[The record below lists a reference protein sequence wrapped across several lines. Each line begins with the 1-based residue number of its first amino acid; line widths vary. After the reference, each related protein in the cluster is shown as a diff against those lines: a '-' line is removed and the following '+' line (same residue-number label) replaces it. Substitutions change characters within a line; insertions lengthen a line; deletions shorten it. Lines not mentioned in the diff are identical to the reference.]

1 LTRNNP
7 SLPIGI
13 LAVTPLELQAT
24 LADAYLID
32 PLSRTTQLSEPR
44 GRVTGPAEK
53 GTMDD
58 KPIIIKPP
66 SIVRQNFRQNYLNN
80 ISKDKD
86 KLIAPTKP
94 KKRLISA
101 FAKSHAPTKP
111 KKSAMSA
118 NEPEKRVIPPAQG
131 KKSLRNSHIRN
142 PKGVRNPK
150 EPHGVRS
157 PINFKKSHDYGVDC
171 PPGTEDDEPE
181 PVEDEELYL
190 SLPSAPSKPLLSED
204 DGFFGSMRMTGRL
217 KSRREIKQPSKPEP
231 VGVGIEYTKLR
242 DMADDARETKNVL
255 LNFKKKITS
264 LEENLKEQDFA
275 MREVLSDN
283 QALEKKVES
292 LTRKEKVESL
302 TQRGTMIQ
310 LKLAGGQDA
319 MDESVQNLV
328 EENKA
333 LETEIERLKLNNL
346 DQVIGDTA
354 GQEIVEVCNKLLI
367 NEKKLEKELSSANEE
382 NVRLHEELIIMGDR
396 SCIEGQALLE
406 HNRMKRKET
415 QLERS
420 LTSAQKESK
429 ELLKELESRNLE
441 FVKLEREREKQEE
454 EIRILCSELEM
465 NRRIVHTKRSLIKKE
480 MTDSFKENM
489 RNEMTEQLT
498 IELTTKIKEELETL
512 LKGEKERELRELRE
526 EDEEKV
532 ATVENQIP
540 ILEDEIDRLRID
552 LSNAQEDHERVTANI
567 EADYQS
573 KIEFMVANF
582 SEDREREELDFVKRT
597 DILST
602 ENERAKERFEKE
614 KEEYGSRLR
623 EEVTTEMQKQTQ
635 ILVDKVA
642 ELTKESIV
650 QVEKMTK
657 EKELYGNNIRE
668 ELSKERDELLEESA
682 KEKESYAESIRQEMI
697 EERKQEIGIVK
708 DELEK
713 IIIEKESLLEKI
725 DKDNSHQKR
734 VDELEAEIE
743 KYVRRVEEL
752 ERERNSLYQRV
763 EEAEGDLHLTKENYE
778 NDVDEL
784 DALLGELLSSRNQIA
799 KLKKQKQELVILADE
814 FKNDCTNM
822 SKEVKKIKGHFKFA
836 VLVEYEE
843 KIMELESELQ
853 RLEAVVE
860 ESKAFS
866 SDDDKKMSEQ
876 SLQLEQ
882 YKAKEQA
889 RDAEVKRLMKE
900 LMSSVSDLDSKE
912 SRLAELKVVIR
923 KKETEASK
931 LNECVKD
938 LRRSLGACE
947 NELARVRNDEEVS
960 NQMQTS
966 AQVYSE
972 KITSLNKELAQ
983 HKSRLEHCRCD
994 GDQPTNSGPQGN
1006 SEYLKER
1013 IQRLS
1018 VMLRVAEKNQHKE
1031 KLNFEETKERL
1042 DKNLLSCNNEIEGL
1056 YSEVSRLKNLLNRSQ
1071 AERESWQLEVTQNAQ
1086 TPRIRNNQRLQ
1097 QQELLH
1103 KIGTAEKVV
1112 GDTKQHRSD
1121 SEKIIRNLKNE
1132 LSVRDEEKRKLA
1144 QELRDSKA
1152 LFREAVMAW
1161 RVETRSLKN
1170 HLKSVRTDLTDSEF
1184 WNHSDGDSEPKDDTS
1199 NRQERFLQILT
1210 EDGDSENRENK
1221 PSFQIRE
1228 IGRDSWSRDNLSKS
1242 ELRPESPTLQSISEL
1257 DDSEIRDD
1265 MIEPN
1270 DHSALNGETE
1280 VRDVQVGEE
1289 AMSETFSKML
1299 DISEHT
1305 TSIEMKIDH
1314 PNDEQSEA
1322 DKASQIYN
1330 SLQEFKKE
1338 YKQYLGIN
1346 VFTDMITKSIGN
1358 PCTGETAMRDA
1369 LSDNEALEKKAES
1382 GIHNKPTK
1390 LAIAP
1395 QPHLKNNNDKEDQSM
1410 CDLDSRDD
1418 NMMGVHGKQH
1428 VLIRDTSL
1436 SKLRDYS
1443 LSEQNSISTIE
1454 SSSERSNVSGRSRDI
1469 RKKMSE
1475 LLEIKNNIKN
1485 RSSPS
1490 ITAGNMKQKQEE
1502 KEEIATATTTT
1513 TAKTSKAPFGL
1524 VPGKNPKL
1532 YKFLKSKSSSEKNHR
1547 GSGIIPMSP
1556 TDEHLDRKNVLPFDE
1571 TSKHRWRE

>member
-1 LTRNNP
+1 
-7 SLPIGI
+7 
-13 LAVTPLELQAT
+13 
-24 LADAYLID
+24 
-32 PLSRTTQLSEPR
+32 
-44 GRVTGPAEK
+44 
-53 GTMDD
+53 MDD
-58 KPIIIKPP
+58 NKPIIIKPP
-66 SIVRQNFRQNYLNN
+66 AIVRQNFRQKYLNN
-80 ISKDKD
+80 ISKDKS
-86 KLIAPTKP
+86 KSNAPTKP
-94 KKRLISA
+94 KKRVIPA
-101 FAKSHAPTKP
+101 YAKSHAPTKP
-111 KKSAMSA
+111 KKPAMSA
-118 NEPEKRVIPPAQG
+118 NEPEKRVIPAKG
-131 KKSLRNSHIRN
+131 KKSLRNSYVRN

-171 PPGTEDDEPE
+171 PPGTEEYESRMLSKPK
-181 PVEDEELYL
+181 PVEDEEFYL
-190 SLPSAPSKPLLSED
+190 SLPSAPSKPRLSED
-204 DGFFGSMRMTGRL
+204 DEFYGSLRMTGRL
-217 KSRREIKQPSKPEP
+217 KSPRETNKPTKPEP

-255 LNFKKKITS
+255 LEFKKKITS

-283 QALEKKVES
+283 QTLEKKVES
-292 LTRKEKVESL
+292 LTRKETIDSL
-302 TQRGTMIQ
+302 TQREKTIQ
-310 LKLAGGQDA
+310 LQLAGGHDA
-319 MDESVQNLV
+319 MDQSMKNLL

-333 LETEIERLKLNNL
+333 LEMEIERLKLNKL

-354 GQEIVEVCNKLLI
+354 GQEIVEVCNKLLVH
-367 NEKKLEKELSSANEE
+367 EKELEKELSTAREE

-396 SCIEGQALLE
+396 SDTEGQVLLE
-406 HNRMKRKET
+406 RNRSKRKET
-415 QLERS
+415 HLERS
-420 LTSAQKESK
+420 LTGAQTESK
-429 ELLKELESRNLE
+429 ELLTELRSRNLE
-441 FVKLEREREKQEE
+441 FEKLEREREKQEE
-454 EIRILCSELEM
+454 EIRTLCSELEM

-489 RNEMTEQLT
+489 QNETTEQLT
-498 IELTTKIKEELETL
+498 IELTAKITEELETQL
-512 LKGEKERELRELRE
+512 RGEKERELRELRE

-540 ILEDEIDRLRID
+540 ILENEIDRLRID
-552 LSNAQEDHERVTANI
+552 FSNAQEDHERVTASI

-573 KIEFMVANF
+573 KIEFMIANF

-597 DILST
+597 DILSI

-614 KEEYGSRLR
+614 KEEYGSRVR
-623 EEVTTEMQKQTQ
+623 EEATTEIQKQTQ

-642 ELTKESIV
+642 ELTKESID
-650 QVEKMTK
+650 QVEKMAK
-657 EKELYGNNIRE
+657 DKELYGDNIRE
-668 ELSKERDELLEESA
+668 EISKERDELLEESA
-682 KEKESYAESIRQEMI
+682 KEKESYAESIRQEMAD
-697 EERKQEIGIVK
+697 ERNQENRIVK

-725 DKDNSHQKR
+725 DIDNSHQKR
-734 VDELEAEIE
+734 VDELEEEIE
-743 KYVRRVEEL
+743 NYVRRVEEL

-763 EEAEGDLHLTKENYE
+763 EEAEGDLQLTKENYE
-778 NDVDEL
+778 NDVEDLDEM
-784 DALLGELLSSRNQIA
+784 LGELLSSRKQIA

-843 KIMELESELQ
+843 KIMQLENELQ

-889 RDAEVKRLMKE
+889 RDAEVKRLLKE
-900 LMSSVSDLDSKE
+900 LMSSVSDLESKE
-912 SRLAELKVVIR
+912 SRLAELTDIIR

-947 NELARVRNDEEVS
+947 NELLARVRNDKETS
-960 NQMQTS
+960 NQREIS
-966 AQVYSE
+966 AQVYTE

-994 GDQPTNSGPQGN
+994 GDQPTNSEPQGN

-1031 KLNFEETKERL
+1031 KLNFEATKERL
-1042 DKNLLSCNNEIEGL
+1042 NENLLSCNDEIEGL
-1056 YSEVSRLKNLLNRSQ
+1056 YFEVSRLKKFLNRSQ
-1071 AERESWQLEVTQNAQ
+1071 VERESWQKEVTQDAQ

-1103 KIGTAEKVV
+1103 KIGTV
-1112 GDTKQHRSD
+1112 SD
-1121 SEKIIRNLKNE
+1121 SEKIIRNLKND
-1132 LSVRDEEKRKLA
+1132 LSVRDEEKRKIA

-1152 LFREAVMAW
+1152 LFREVVMAW

-1170 HLKSVRTDLTDSEF
+1170 QLKSVRTDLADSEF

-1199 NRQERFLQILT
+1199 KQQERFLQILA
-1210 EDGDSENRENK
+1210 EDGDSEKRENN

-1228 IGRDSWSRDNLSKS
+1228 IGSDSWSRDNLSIS
-1242 ELRPESPTLQSISEL
+1242 ELRPGSPTLQSITEL

-1265 MIEPN
+1265 VVKPN
-1270 DHSALNGETE
+1270 YHSALNGEAE

-1289 AMSETFSKML
+1289 APSEAFTKML

-1305 TSIEMKIDH
+1305 TSIEMKFDH
-1314 PNDEQSEA
+1314 PNGEQSEA
-1322 DKASQIYN
+1322 DKASQIFN
-1330 SLQEFKKE
+1330 SLEEFKNE

-1358 PCTGETAMRDA
+1358 PCTGELAMRDA

-1382 GIHNKPTK
+1382 LTRNVLGINNKPTK

-1395 QPHLKNNNDKEDQSM
+1395 QPHLKNNDDKEDQSM
-1410 CDLDSRDD
+1410 CDHDSRDD
-1418 NMMGVHGKQH
+1418 NMMRVHGNQQG
-1428 VLIRDTSL
+1428 LIRDTSL
-1436 SKLRDYS
+1436 PKSRDDS
-1443 LSEQNSISTIE
+1443 LSQQNSISTIE
-1454 SSSERSNVSGRSRDI
+1454 SASERSNVSERSRDL

-1475 LLEIKNNIKN
+1475 LLDIKKNIKN

-1490 ITAGNMKQKQEE
+1490 INAGTRYNNRKITKQKQEE
-1502 KEEIATATTTT
+1502 EEQIATTTT
-1513 TAKTSKAPFGL
+1513 ITKTSEAPFGL

-1532 YKFLKSKSSSEKNHR
+1532 FKFLKSKSSSEKNHR

-1571 TSKHRWRE
+1571 TSKHSWRE